1 MKASAPWRAIAS
13 VIWLAAGLALLLW
26 LYSAG
31 GERSADIA
39 KIHPLLGL
47 FAGYGLVVISQ
58 IAAPLSG
65 FAIVVGMAKIYGLP
79 AAMGMLYLA
88 YLTTFAVNFILARRF
103 GRPVVLAVLGHA
115 KLSRFGDL
123 TANPRALY
131 VALSRV
137 LGYYYNDAISY
148 IWGVTD
154 IGFRR
159 YYAVSVGATVIPA
172 AIEYAIVSQISLE
185 SPRGLVL
192 FYLSLFALSGVSLI
206 AWFLVRR
213 FKIAPRG

>member
-1 MKASAPWRAIAS
+1 
-13 VIWLAAGLALLLW
+13 
-26 LYSAG
+26 
-31 GERSADIA
+31 
-39 KIHPLLGL
+39 
-47 FAGYGLVVISQ
+47 
-58 IAAPLSG
+58 
-65 FAIVVGMAKIYGLP
+65 
-79 AAMGMLYLA
+79 
-88 YLTTFAVNFILARRF
+88 
-103 GRPVVLAVLGHA
+103 
-115 KLSRFGDL
+115 
-123 TANPRALY
+123 